1 MVKLGT
7 LRRRRRRRGVRMG
20 EVGEELRRYRK
31 LHSWNGECL
40 EPVGTDGRSEGL
52 ERSTGL
58 WGQTDTSWIGG
69 SLDLS

>member
-7 LRRRRRRRGVRMG
+7 PRRRRKGGVVRMG

-31 LHSWNGECL
+31 LHSWNRECL
-40 EPVGTDGRSEGL
+40 APVGTDGRSEGL

-58 WGQTDTSWIGG
+58 WGQTDTSWMGG